1 MSVPPEPK
9 LNLTI
14 PPLPTTRRGYGIQL
28 NILPKDERLIYCNG
42 RLVVLRSLSS
52 PSDCQLFTEHKA
64 NVTVATPS
72 PSQTWVASGDDDGNV
87 LIWSYPSLK
96 LKAQYKVGKT
106 VADIDWD
113 ESSTRLVCAGDGA
126 QKAKVISF
134 DSGNSLGEITM
145 HNLPIISCSYRKVRP
160 FRVATASE
168 DLTVNLY
175 EGPPF
180 KYKESH
186 KKHAR
191 YPNVVR
197 YSPDG
202 GLLVSA
208 GADSRLVLYDGK
220 TGEVVR
226 EVDEGVEGGHK
237 AAIYAL
243 AWSPDSKQVAT
254 AAGNKQVKVWDVAEG
269 KVLHTY
275 TFGSAIDDMQVG
287 VAWSAKHLV
296 SVSLSGAI
304 NYLDPTGASTTPTR
318 SLHGHQSTI
327 QAMTLHPSTSSFYT
341 AGLTGEVTR
350 WSSDGEGRWLT
361 GKGHG
366 AKVVSALT
374 LSSTHL
380 HSFGLDDCMRVTDL
394 AHAEISGDG
403 IALGGLPVAAVTTH
417 VGLSVAVL
425 AQDKAVLL
433 SLTKVE
439 ATLPLSYT
447 PTTVALSRD
456 GRVVAVSGK
465 DKKLYLYTLTTS
477 PTPTLTPLH
486 TITTHD
492 KPVTSISFAPSSP
505 YLVSVDRE
513 ASVYIHAL
521 EGGGYGVM
529 NKSGWRFHQA
539 GVQGVEWGPGG
550 QWVVTVGLD
559 NALIVWGDVQ
569 GFDGGKRVKVASAH
583 SAGVDGVHWWDASTF
598 LTYASDRTIKRWTV

>member
-1 MSVPPEPK
+1 MSTPPEPK

-28 NILPKDERLIYCNG
+28 NILPKDERLLYCNG
-42 RLVVLRSLSS
+42 RVVVLRSLTH
-52 PSDCQLFTEHKA
+52 PSDCLLFTEHKA

-72 PSQTWVASGDDDGNV
+72 PSQTWVASGDDEGNV
-87 LIWSYPSLK
+87 LIWAYPSLK
-96 LKAQYKVGKT
+96 LKAQYKVGKSIT
-106 VADIDWD
+106 DIDWD
-113 ESSTRLVCAGDGA
+113 ESSTRLICAGDGA
-126 QKAKVISF
+126 QKAKVISY
-134 DSGNSLGEITM
+134 DSGNSLGEISM
-145 HNLPIISCSYRKVRP
+145 HNLPIISCSYRKQRP

-186 KKHAR
+186 RRHAR

-202 GLLVSA
+202 NLLISA
-208 GADSRLVLYDGK
+208 GADSKLVVYDGK

-243 AWSPDSKQVAT
+243 AWSPDSKQVVT
-254 AAGNKQVKVWDVAEG
+254 AAGNRQCKVWDVAEG
-269 KVLHTY
+269 KVITTI

-287 VAWSAKHLV
+287 VAWSKGHLI

-304 NYLDPTGASTTPTR
+304 NYLDLSSPTPIRT
-318 SLHGHQSTI
+318 LHGHQTTI
-327 QAMTLHPSTSSFYT
+327 QSMALHPAGSAFYT

-350 WSSDGEGRWLT
+350 WTAEGGEGQWLS

-366 AKVVSALT
+366 GKVVSALT
-374 LSSTHL
+374 LSATHL

-394 AHAEISGDG
+394 TQGELSGDG
-403 IALGGLPVAAVTTH
+403 VPLGGLPVAAVTTQA
-417 VGLSVAVL
+417 GLSVAVL
-425 AQDKAVLL
+425 AQEKAVLL
-433 SLTKVE
+433 TPQRVE
-439 ATLPLSYT
+439 ATIPLGYV
-447 PTTVALSRD
+447 PTAVALSRD
-456 GRVVAVSGK
+456 EKIVAVGGK
-465 DKKLYLYTLTTS
+465 DKKVYLYTLGSS
-477 PTPTLTPLH
+477 PASLTLLH
-486 TITTHD
+486 TLTTHD
-492 KPVTSISFAPSSP
+492 KPVTSMSFSP
-505 YLVSVDRE
+505 ANTHLVSVDRE

-521 EGGGYGVM
+521 EGYGLM

-539 GVQGVEWGPGG
+539 GVMGVEWGPGG

-559 NALIVWGDVQ
+559 HAVIVWGDVE
-569 GFDGGKRVKVASAH
+569 GFDGGKRAKIASAH
-583 SAGVDGVHWWDASTF
+583 SAGVDGVHWWDANTF
-598 LTYASDRTIKRWTV
+598 LTYGSDRTIKRWTL